1 MLRKKKQGGFTLV
14 EILIAMALV
23 GVITLGAYG
32 LLRSGLSA
40 FRAGTDAYDAQS
52 SATAALSGITRA
64 ARQEADFSPSR
75 YSLRGDALY
84 DGDRLLASPVSDFS
98 VVIEDGLVRVSVTAA
113 DGRTASAA
121 VRAASEQ

>member
-32 LLRSGLSA
+32 LLRSGLLA

-52 SATAALSGITRA
+52 STSAALLGITRA
-64 ARQEADFSPSR
+64 ARQEPDFSPAR
-75 YSLRGDALY
+75 YTLRGDALY

-98 VVIEDGLVRVSVTAA
+98 VVIEGGLVRVSVTLP

-121 VRAASEQ
+121 VRMAAQ